1 MNKAKSPACFIPEK
15 IAKLEDYVPVETDAK
30 IKLDANEN
38 PYPVPDSFR
47 DRLAELA
54 RNIDC
59 NRYPDPYARELTA
72 KFAEV
77 YGVKPER
84 VVAGCGSDEVLH
96 LLCQTLLS
104 EGIGTLTALP
114 DFSMYA
120 FYAYLEGGRQITA
133 RRGADGDIDFDELQQ
148 IVFAYDCKCVMF
160 SNPCNPTGAVAGRSE
175 VLDFVR
181 SIACPVIVDEAY
193 GEFCTADFSLL
204 DMAGELPNLIVLKT
218 LSKAFGLAALR
229 VGFAVAH
236 QDIIRAVLRVK
247 SPYNLNSF
255 SQAAGVA
262 ALERAQEVIAQ
273 AKKIGA
279 DTMALYSELKA
290 LAESGRYSVIPPGA
304 NFVLLRFAD
313 AGCAADLHT
322 ELLRRGISVRL
333 NGSALRI
340 TCGTGNENS
349 VFLRE
354 FSDIL
359 KDGKNQ

>member
-15 IAKLEDYVPVETDAK
+15 IAKLENYVPVETDAK

-38 PYPVPDSFR
+38 PYLVPDSFR

-54 RNIDC
+54 RKIDC

-96 LLCQTLLS
+96 LLCQSLLC
-104 EGIGTLTALP
+104 EGIGALTALP

-133 RRGADGDIDFDELQQ
+133 RRGADGEIDFDVLKQ
-148 IVFAYDCKCVMF
+148 IVFAGDCRCVMF
-160 SNPCNPTGAVAGRSE
+160 SNPCNPTGAVAMRSE

-181 SIACPVIVDEAY
+181 SVNCIVIVDEAY
-193 GEFCTADFSLL
+193 GEFCTADFSVL
-204 DMAGELPNLIVLKT
+204 DMAGDIPNLIVLKT

-236 QDIIRAVLRVK
+236 PDIIRAVLRVK

-255 SQAAGVA
+255 SQTAGVA
-262 ALERAQEVIAQ
+262 ALERAQEVFAQ
-273 AKKIGA
+273 AKKIGT
-279 DTMALYSELKA
+279 DTMALYSA
-290 LAESGRYSVIPPGA
+290 LSVLSEAGGYTVIPPGA

-313 AGCAADLHT
+313 VGRAADLHT
-322 ELLRRGISVRL
+322 ELLHRDISVRL
-333 NGSALRI
+333 TGSALRI
-340 TCGTGNENS
+340 TCGTEAENS

-354 FSDIL
+354 FTDIL
-359 KDGKNQ
+359 KEGKN